1 MGVLVGSPR
10 RMGYPIARRAEVEA
24 MSGKKQE
31 SYLPHLTKKL
41 LENYRTFMEVA
52 DRTKHG

>member
-31 SYLPHLTKKL
+31 AYLPHLTKKL

-52 DRTKHG
+52 DRTKQG